1 MKQRL
6 KTLLSILSIIAIITN
21 TFTLSTLAQQKRPRR
36 ASATNDERIAPGA
49 RVLPRGY
56 VLVLRME
63 TRLDSGKNHASDRF
77 QTRIDEAMTDEAGNM
92 VLPANLLVI
101 GHVSEVS
108 PAQMRRRSGLI
119 EITFDKMI
127 MPNGRELP
135 IKGILTSA
143 DASERKKL
151 KVDEEGIIGG
161 GSPVKRNTVFIGGG
175 VAAGAV
181 IGAIAGGAA
190 LGAGVGVAV
199 GVVAVLL
206 AKGKEA
212 VVEPGTLI
220 GVELIEPLD
229 LNQQGSITPHP
240 TTPTTPTYPG
250 APNNNPAN
258 NNPLNNPPA
267 NNNGGGNQQPVP
279 YQPPPPLE
287 PQLLKLSFLQAERIS
302 GGSIMVV
309 ATAET
314 TTSGWRVKTEQQI
327 NRETLEVWVKG
338 TPPEGRAARI
348 ASHPT
353 VTTTVPDPTGVIRR
367 VIVHGLGGDRVV
379 NLPAKSTR

>member
-6 KTLLSILSIIAIITN
+6 KTLLSILSIITIIIN
-21 TFTLSTLAQQKRPRR
+21 TFTLSALAQQKRPRR
-36 ASATNDERIAPGA
+36 ASETNDVQIAPGA
-49 RVLPRGY
+49 RILPRGY

-101 GHVSEVS
+101 GHISEVS

-135 IKGILTSA
+135 IRGILTSA

-229 LNQQGSITPHP
+229 LNQHGSMTPRP
-240 TTPTTPTYPG
+240 TTPSYPG
-250 APNNNPAN
+250 APNNV
-258 NNPLNNPPA
+258 PA

-338 TPPEGRAARI
+338 TPPEGRAARV

-353 VTTTVPDPTGVIRR
+353 VTTTVPDPTGAIRR